1 MARDKQHV
9 ARRTWHVA
17 RNKQHVARSTSHV
30 AQSSD
35 GSSVRLDV
43 FLDVSCLFKTRS
55 EAQRACK
62 AGRVR
67 VNGQPGK
74 PHRLV
79 HPGDALEI
87 ARGFGVT
94 QQVTIRGVEER
105 SIPKAEARRLY
116 EDHTPKPSEEEL
128 AVRRAERVFRA
139 AQAAAGRPDKQQRRA
154 VRKLR
159 GY

>member
-1 MARDKQHV
+1 MGHG
-9 ARRTWHVA
+9 
-17 RNKQHVARSTSHV
+17 RSE
-30 AQSSD
+30 AAPQ
-35 GSSVRLDV
+35 GSSSPAVRLDV

-79 HPGDALEI
+79 RSGDALEI
-87 ARGFGVT
+87 ERGFGVT
-94 QQVTIRGVEER
+94 QRVTLLEVAER

-116 EDHTPKPSEEEL
+116 EDHTPKPGQTEL
-128 AVRRAERVFRA
+128 AARRAERVFRA
-139 AQAAAGRPDKQQRRA
+139 AQQAAGRPDKRQRRA
-154 VRKLR
+154 ISKLR
-159 GY
+159 GH

>member
-1 MARDKQHV
+1 V
-9 ARRTWHVA
+9 
-17 RNKQHVARSTSHV
+17 
-30 AQSSD
+30 SD
-35 GSSVRLDV
+35 SRFEAAPHGSSPAAVRLDV
-43 FLDVSCLFKTRS
+43 FLDVSCLVKTRS

-79 HPGDALEI
+79 HAGDTLEI
-87 ARGFGVT
+87 ERGFGVT
-94 QQVTIRGVEER
+94 QRVTIRGVAER
-105 SIPKAEARRLY
+105 SIPKAEARQLY
-116 EDHTPKPSEEEL
+116 EDHTPKPGVEEL
-128 AVRRAERVFRA
+128 AARRAERVFRA
-139 AQAAAGRPDKQQRRA
+139 AQEAAGRPDKRQRRA

>member
-1 MARDKQHV
+1 VTA
-9 ARRTWHVA
+9 
-17 RNKQHVARSTSHV
+17 
-30 AQSSD
+30 
-35 GSSVRLDV
+35 VRLDV

-55 EAQRACK
+55 EAQRACQ

-67 VNGQPGK
+67 VNGQPAR

-79 HPGDALEI
+79 HAGDALEI
-87 ARGFGVT
+87 ERGFGVT
-94 QQVTIRGVEER
+94 QRIAVLGVAER

-116 EDHTPKPSEEEL
+116 EDQTPKPSEEEL
-128 AVRRAERVFRA
+128 AARRAERVFRA
-139 AQAAAGRPDKQQRRA
+139 AQAAAGRPDKRQRRA

>member
-1 MARDKQHV
+1 VTA
-9 ARRTWHVA
+9 
-17 RNKQHVARSTSHV
+17 
-30 AQSSD
+30 
-35 GSSVRLDV
+35 VRLDV

-55 EAQRACK
+55 EAQRACQ

-67 VNGQPGK
+67 LNGQPAR

-79 HPGDALEI
+79 HAGDALEI
-87 ARGFGVT
+87 ERGFGVT
-94 QQVTIRGVEER
+94 QRVAVLGVAER

-116 EDHTPKPSEEEL
+116 EDQTPKPSEEEL
-128 AVRRAERVFRA
+128 SVRRAERVFRA
-139 AQAAAGRPDKQQRRA
+139 AQAAAGRPNKRQRRA

>member
-1 MARDKQHV
+1 MSRGHSEAEPP
-9 ARRTWHVA
+9 
-17 RNKQHVARSTSHV
+17 
-30 AQSSD
+30 
-35 GSSVRLDV
+35 GSSPAVRLDV

-67 VNGQPGK
+67 VDGQPGK

-79 HPGDALEI
+79 RAGDALEI
-87 ARGFGVT
+87 ERGFGVT
-94 QQVTIRGVEER
+94 QRVTIRGVAER
-105 SIPKAEARRLY
+105 SMPKAEARLLY
-116 EDHTPKPSEEEL
+116 EDHTPKPSEDEVAL
-128 AVRRAERVFRA
+128 RRAERVFRA
-139 AQAAAGRPDKQQRRA
+139 AQAAAGRPDTRQRRA